1 MGRRKNF
8 TGQHFWT
15 RGYYVSTVGHDE
27 ATIREYIKNQ
37 EKEDQ
42 RIDQL
47 SMFQE

>member
-1 MGRRKNF
+1 MVSQKLSIRNYLCR
-8 TGQHFWT
+8 
-15 RGYYVSTVGHDE
+15 YVYVSTVGHDE